1 MKRNIQENLARSLAA
16 ETTDAIPFI
25 PYMLQ
30 DFWAIGINPDI
41 VLTLLERNLKKGKEA
56 RVLDLACGKGAI
68 SVVTAAKF
76 KVHVTGID
84 LMSDF
89 IDVARTKA
97 AEYGVNSICDFI
109 TGDINGHIEY
119 QSGFY
124 GVIFSAVG
132 EVIGDLEE
140 TLIKLKGVLAE
151 GGIIIIDNYDY
162 IDKHESG
169 LLFRRLGLE
178 LVDEINESQA
188 RRNNLCSYELI
199 NNSSLGM
206 GAIIRRASELSE
218 MYPAQHRIFED
229 YVQYQ
234 HNEYT
239 YIDNQGPAS
248 KVVWCLKRI

>member
-1 MKRNIQENLARSLAA
+1 MNKSIQENLARSLAA
-16 ETTDAIPFI
+16 KTTDVIPFI

-30 DFWAIGINPDI
+30 DFWALGLSPDI
-41 VLTLLERNLKKGKEA
+41 VLTLLERNLKRGEEV

-84 LMSDF
+84 LMNDF
-89 IDVARTKA
+89 IDVARVKA
-97 AEYGVNSICDFI
+97 AEYGVNSMCDFI
-109 TGDINGHIEY
+109 AGDINEHMGY
-119 QSGFY
+119 QCGFCV
-124 GVIFSAVG
+124 VIFSAVG
-132 EVIGDLEE
+132 DVIGDIEQ
-140 TLIKLKGVLAE
+140 TLIKLKAVLAE

-162 IDKHESG
+162 IDKHEAG
-169 LLFRRLGLE
+169 LLFRRVGLE

-199 NNSSLGM
+199 DNSSLGM
-206 GAIIRRASELSE
+206 GAITRRASELSE
-218 MYPAQHRIFED
+218 MYPARHRIFEE
-229 YVQYQ
+229 YVQNQ

-239 YIDNQGPAS
+239 YIENQCPAS